1 MFRGRR
7 VWGST
12 VVLCGLWFGSSFDL
26 EDFVAVELLFCGYE
40 AGSVAVVAFLCDV
53 EEFLAV
59 DCADDLEF
67 CCGADGDCGFWW
79 SVAVDEDTY
88 FGVGFPD
95 AVAVVG
101 GVVDDEVAL
110 G

>member
-1 MFRGRR
+1 M
-7 VWGST
+7 
-12 VVLCGLWFGSSFDL
+12 
-26 EDFVAVELLFCGYE
+26 ELLFCGDE
-40 AGSVAVVAFLCDV
+40 AGSVAVVAFLCNV

-67 CCGADGDCGFWW
+67 CCGADGDGGFWW
-79 SVAVDEDTY
+79 SVAVDEDAD
-88 FGVGFPD
+88 FCVGFPD
-95 AVAVVG
+95 SVSVVG